1 MVFDFS
7 IWFAIVPAI
16 IIFIYGID
24 HFSKEIQKAA
34 GSQFQHILRWATKG
48 TFRATLLGAFITAL
62 IQASAATTIIA
73 IGLVNA
79 GTITF
84 TQSLGIIFGANIGT
98 TVTSQLVAFN
108 LMQFAPI
115 VIILGFILSLLK
127 TKYKVF
133 GKPIFYFGLVL
144 FSLNLISIAVEP
156 LKTDAQL
163 LSILAQTSIIPI
175 GILAGFIIT
184 NLFQSSSVTTG
195 LVVILAQNE
204 LLGLNEAIPILLG
217 ANIGTTIL
225 SIIVSLRMDT
235 FAKRAA
241 LSHFLFNFLGVL
253 ITIPFIG
260 LIIFGVDFIGGT
272 NAQQVANAHLIFN
285 VATTIILLIF
295 IKQFQ
300 WVIEKLIPTKEEE
313 IVLRTKNLEN
323 IKNKS
328 NTEIFKAVEKE
339 LKNGFDSLINSFNES
354 IILLLSEKT
363 SESKISKLNALNN
376 YIHDE
381 IQNVLTFASKK
392 SKNKKDSEKI
402 ILLART
408 SALTQQISNIIK
420 KISDLTIYI
429 KESELEFNKNAKKD
443 LEECTSKLN
452 NNVILIKDNFPNF
465 EKEVSIEMAKNSNNI
480 RNILNKSFEEYLL
493 RLSKGTAT
501 TGSVFTEQL
510 ALIQDTDSKI
520 REIRKLCQNE
530 FINKK
535 KVSN

>member
-1 MVFDFS
+1 MFFDLS
-7 IWFAIVPAI
+7 IWFAIIPAI

-34 GSQFQHILRWATKG
+34 GNQFQHILRWSTKG
-48 TFRATLLGAFITAL
+48 TIRSTLLGAVITAL

-84 TQSLGIIFGANIGT
+84 SQSLGIIFGANIGT

-115 VIILGFILSLLK
+115 VIVIGFILSLLK

-144 FSLNLISIAVEP
+144 FALNLISIAVEP

-163 LSILAQTSIIPI
+163 LSILAQTSFLPI

-204 LLGLNEAIPILLG
+204 LLGLPEAIPILLG

-225 SIIVSLRMDT
+225 SIFVSIRMDT

-241 LSHFLFNFLGVL
+241 LSHFLFNFLGVI

-260 LIIFGVDFIGGT
+260 LIIIGVNAIGGNT
-272 NAQQVANAHLIFN
+272 AQQVANAHLIFN

-295 IKQFQ
+295 IKQFA
-300 WVIEKLIPTKEEE
+300 WFVEKAIPTNEEE
-313 IVLRTKNLEN
+313 IVLRTKNLEGL
-323 IKNKS
+323 KNKS
-328 NTEIFKAVEKE
+328 NNYIFDAIEKE
-339 LKNGFDSLINSFNES
+339 IKNGFDSVISLFNELTIS
-354 IILLLSEKT
+354 LLSEKT
-363 SESKISKLNALNN
+363 NESKINKLNALNN
-376 YIHDE
+376 YIHSE
-381 IQNVLTFASKK
+381 IQEALTFTSKK
-392 SKNKKDSEKI
+392 SKNKKNSEKI
-402 ILLART
+402 ILFART
-408 SALTQQISNIIK
+408 SALTQQTSNIAKQIG
-420 KISDLTIYI
+420 DLIIYV
-429 KESELEFNKNAKKD
+429 KENELEININSKKD
-443 LEECTSKLN
+443 LEECISKLN
-452 NNVILIKDNFPNF
+452 SNMIIIKENFPKF
-465 EKEVSIEMAKNSNNI
+465 EKDSSNEMVKNSNLI
-480 RNILNKSFEEYLL
+480 RNKINESFEEYLI
-493 RLSKGTAT
+493 RLSKGIAT
-501 TGSVFTEQL
+501 SGSILAEQL
-510 ALIQDTDSKI
+510 ALIQDAESKI
-520 REIRKLCQNE
+520 REIRKICQQE
-530 FINKK
+530 FDKI
-535 KVSN
+535 